1 MASLDDI
8 NSTAQGIV
16 TNLAKLVSATQRNAF
31 VLGPV
36 TAINN
41 LGTTSVQV
49 IAADT
54 TRTSIV
60 FHNPMSATT
69 VLVCLAPTVAT
80 FSAPGGSFVVL
91 PQDYLPLTGNV
102 QSAWNGVA
110 QAGSTC
116 SLTIASSSN

>member
-1 MASLDDI
+1 MASTDDL

-41 LGTTSVQV
+41 LGTTSMQV

-80 FSAPGGSFVVL
+80 FTLPGGNWIVL

-102 QSAWNGVA
+102 QGAWNAVA
-110 QAGSTC
+110 QAGNAC
-116 SLTIASSSN
+116 SLTITSSSN